1 MVIFFWGGGRG
12 KKGARVGMLVFFFS
26 LQNFHVVVE
35 KDRENNAEN

>member
-1 MVIFFWGGGRG
+1 MVIFFWGGGGRG
-12 KKGARVGMLVFFFS
+12 KKGVRVGMLVFFS